1 MSSYI
6 LQLREEEVKVV
17 NKYLYTGRGIKMT
30 NKYFIGEFSEITGIS
45 KRMLRHY
52 DKMKLFSPI
61 EINEDNGYRYYSE
74 DQIIE
79 LDKIQFLRK
88 LGFTLSS
95 IGDILAKPTGLLE
108 FVDLLKDREVSL
120 TKESDDI
127 KSSLLMTKRM
137 INLIEKQSPQT
148 FPSIHKLLDWERSI
162 TMTNEKQTIKG
173 VTVDLKELMN
183 RDMFMEK
190 VEEILERDNNDTYH
204 FVTFDIDKFM
214 HVNDFYGYEV
224 GDLVIQNVMSM
235 IIKNMR
241 ALLEESLNENIVARL
256 GGDELSIFLKNSDT
270 QKVIAC
276 VEMSLKEIRS
286 FEYSTIGCGTAVTS
300 SCGIAYG
307 KKPYH
312 VELIKDES
320 SKALIDAKR
329 NGRDQYLL
337 VNY

>member
-52 DKMKLFSPI
+52 DKINLFSPI
-61 EINEDNGYRYYSE
+61 EINEANGYRYYSE

-95 IGDILAKPTGLLE
+95 IGDILAKPTGLPE

-127 KSSLLMTKRM
+127 KSSLIMTKRM
-137 INLIEKQSPQT
+137 INLIEKQSLQT

-162 TMTNEKQTIKG
+162 AMTNEKQIIKG

-190 VEEILERDNNDTYH
+190 IEEILERDNNDTYH

-224 GDLVIQNVMSM
+224 GDLVIQNVMNS
-235 IIKNMR
+235 IVQNMKP
-241 ALLEESLNENIVARL
+241 LLDESLNENMVARL
-256 GGDELSIFLKNSDT
+256 GGDEFSIFLKNSDP
-270 QKVIAC
+270 KNVIDC
-276 VEMSLKEIRS
+276 VEKTLKKIRA
-286 FEYSTIGCGTAVTS
+286 FEYSTIGCDTAVTS
-300 SCGIAYG
+300 SCGIAFG
-307 KKPYH
+307 KKPMH
-312 VELIKDES
+312 IAKLQDQS
-320 SKALIDAKR
+320 AKALIDAKR

>member
-6 LQLREEEVKVV
+6 LQLREEKVKVV
-17 NKYLYTGRGIKMT
+17 NKYLYTGRGNKMT
-30 NKYFIGEFSEITGIS
+30 NKYFIGEFSELTGIS

-52 DKMKLFSPI
+52 DKIKLFSPI
-61 EINEDNGYRYYSE
+61 EINEDNGYRCYGE
-74 DQIIE
+74 NQIVE

-95 IGDILAKPTGLLE
+95 IGEILAKPIGLSD
-108 FVDLLKDREVSL
+108 FVELLKDREVSL

-127 KSSLLMTKRM
+127 KSSLLMTNRM
-137 INLIEKQSPQT
+137 INLLEKQSPRT

-162 TMTNEKQTIKG
+162 TMTSEKQNKKG
-173 VTVDLKELMN
+173 AIVDLKELMN

-190 VEEILERDNNDTYH
+190 IEEILEHDNNDTYH

-214 HVNDFYGYEV
+214 HVNDFYGFEV
-224 GDLVIQNVMSM
+224 GDLVIQNVMSL
-235 IIKNMR
+235 IVQNMKP
-241 ALLEESLNENIVARL
+241 LLAESINENLIARL
-256 GGDELSIFLKNSDT
+256 GGDEFSIFLKNSDT
-270 QKVIAC
+270 QKVIDC

-286 FEYSTIGCGTAVTS
+286 FEYSTIGCGTTVTS
-300 SCGIAYG
+300 SCGIAFG
-307 KKPYH
+307 RKPVH
-312 VELIKDES
+312 IAKLQDQS
-320 SKALIDAKR
+320 AKALIDAKR

>member
-1 MSSYI
+1 
-6 LQLREEEVKVV
+6 
-17 NKYLYTGRGIKMT
+17 MT

-52 DKMKLFSPI
+52 DKMKLLSPI
-61 EINEDNGYRYYSE
+61 EVNENNGYRYYSE
-74 DQIIE
+74 DQMIE
-79 LDKIQFLRK
+79 LDKIQFLSK
-88 LGFTLSS
+88 LGFTLAS
-95 IGDILAKPTGLLE
+95 IGEILAKPTGLPE

-120 TKESDDI
+120 TKESDEI

-148 FPSIHKLLDWERSI
+148 FPSIHKLLDWERGI
-162 TMTNEKQTIKG
+162 TMTNGKQTIKG

-224 GDLVIQNVMSM
+224 GDLVIQNIMVM
-235 IIKNMR
+235 IIKNMK
-241 ALLEESLNENIVARL
+241 ALLEESFNENIVARL

-276 VEMSLKEIRS
+276 VEMALKEIRS
-286 FEYSTIGCGTAVTS
+286 FEYTTIGCGTAVTS

-312 VELIKDES
+312 VELIKTES